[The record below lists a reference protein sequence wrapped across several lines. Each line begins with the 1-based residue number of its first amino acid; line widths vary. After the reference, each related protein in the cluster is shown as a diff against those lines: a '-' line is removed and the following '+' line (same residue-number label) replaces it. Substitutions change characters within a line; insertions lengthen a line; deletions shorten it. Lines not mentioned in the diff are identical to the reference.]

1 MLISWN
7 LLNELLKI
15 PASLEEVAERL
26 TFTGCEVESIEY
38 PCARLKDVRSA
49 RIETLQKHPAKE
61 NLFVASVND
70 GKGAALVV
78 TAAPNL
84 SAGDIVPWG
93 RPGAVLADGSVLG
106 TRDFEGVES
115 AGMLLSAAELGI
127 PEAADEF
134 GILRLPAE
142 TAPGEDIKQLLGLD
156 DAVLDLSVTP
166 NRGDLLS
173 MLGVEIGRAH
183 V

>member
-7 LLNELLKI
+7 LLNEILTI

-38 PCARLKDVRSA
+38 PCAPLKDVRSA
-49 RIETLQKHPAKE
+49 RIEKLEKHPAKE
-61 NLFVASVND
+61 NLFIASVDD
-70 GKGAALVV
+70 GSGSAVVV

-106 TRDFEGVES
+106 T
-115 AGMLLSAAELGI
+115 
-127 PEAADEF
+127 
-134 GILRLPAE
+134 
-142 TAPGEDIKQLLGLD
+142 
-156 DAVLDLSVTP
+156 
-166 NRGDLLS
+166 
-173 MLGVEIGRAH
+173 
-183 V
+183 